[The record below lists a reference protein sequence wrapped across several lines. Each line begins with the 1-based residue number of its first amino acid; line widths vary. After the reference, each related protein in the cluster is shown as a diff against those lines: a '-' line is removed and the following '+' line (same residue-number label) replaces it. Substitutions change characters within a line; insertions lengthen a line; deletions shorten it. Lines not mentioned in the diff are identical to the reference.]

1 MNFYML
7 PILIITHISFF
18 QSIYILWDK
27 LPAIEQDI
35 MMNIMKNIF
44 EYVK

>member
-7 PILIITHISFF
+7 PKLIITHIKFF
-18 QSIYILWDK
+18 QSTYILWDK
-27 LPAIEQDI
+27 LPVIEQDI
-35 MMNIMKNIF
+35 MMNIMKNIV